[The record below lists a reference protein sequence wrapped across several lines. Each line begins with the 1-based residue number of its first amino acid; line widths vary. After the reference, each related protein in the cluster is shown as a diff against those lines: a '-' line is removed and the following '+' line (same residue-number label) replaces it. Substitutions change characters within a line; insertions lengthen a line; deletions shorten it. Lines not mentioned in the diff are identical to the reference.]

1 MSLPCLLI
9 DSYVY
14 INEIYK
20 KPKII
25 LHVVVNSCG
34 GDGCFFF
41 VSSMVVVICLFLV
54 KFNWGILI
62 SRLLA
67 KAGRRGVVTR
77 VESPVLVVGRGT
89 QLLDLP
95 DEVGLFVVE
104 LLVFG
109 TVRVE
114 PCQKLDKLILV
125 AQQDVQDWLRFVRV
139 SNKYLKTNYFVQ
151 S

>member
-1 MSLPCLLI
+1 
-9 DSYVY
+9 
-14 INEIYK
+14 
-20 KPKII
+20 
-25 LHVVVNSCG
+25 
-34 GDGCFFF
+34 
-41 VSSMVVVICLFLV
+41 MVVVICLFLV

-77 VESPVLVVGRGT
+77 VESPVLVVGCGT

-95 DEVGLFVVE
+95 NEVGLFVVE

-114 PCQKLDKLILV
+114 PCQKLDKLFLV

-139 SNKYLKTNYFVQ
+139 SNKYLLTNKFKTNVKSALFLRNLNFQ
-151 S
+151 

>member
-1 MSLPCLLI
+1 
-9 DSYVY
+9 VG
-14 INEIYK
+14 
-20 KPKII
+20 
-25 LHVVVNSCG
+25 VTVG
-34 GDGCFFF
+34 FFL
-41 VSSMVVVICLFLV
+41 SMVVVICLFLV

-77 VESPVLVVGRGT
+77 VESPVLVVGCGT

-95 DEVGLFVVE
+95 NEVGLFVVE

-114 PCQKLDKLILV
+114 PCQKLDKLFLV

-139 SNKYLKTNYFVQ
+139 SNKYLLTNKFKTNVKSALFLRNLNFQ
-151 S
+151 